1 MTTQQLTRD
10 NTSTN
15 TGTNTGT
22 IVDQY
27 LGMWNEPDPT
37 IRREMIRSIFA
48 ADAHH
53 AVPAPIEMREA
64 AHALG
69 FPRLTMDIRGHA
81 DLEFRVAQA
90 YAEFVGSGQYRF
102 ESRSEARRVGQVV
115 MFGWQMVTT
124 ADGEVVGGGTDVFVL
139 DVAGRIV
146 SDHQFVD

>member
-10 NTSTN
+10 NAN
-15 TGTNTGT
+15 TANV
-22 IVDQY
+22 VDQY
-27 LGMWNEPDPT
+27 FGMWNEPDPSA
-37 IRREMIRSIFA
+37 RRETVTSIFA
-48 ADAHH
+48 ADAYH
-53 AVPAPIEMREA
+53 AVSAPIEMRETA
-64 AHALG
+64 YTLG

-102 ESRSEARRVGQVV
+102 EPRGEARRVGQVV

-124 ADGEVVGGGTDVFVL
+124 SGGEIAGTGTDVLVL

>member
-10 NTSTN
+10 DISV
-15 TGTNTGT
+15 
-22 IVDQY
+22 VDQY

-37 IRREMIRSIFA
+37 VRRQTITSIFA

-53 AVPAPIEMREA
+53 VVSAPIELRERA
-64 AHALG
+64 YALG

-102 ESRSEARRVGQVV
+102 EPNGEARRVGQAV

-124 ADGEVVGGGTDVFVL
+124 ANGERAGSGTDVLML